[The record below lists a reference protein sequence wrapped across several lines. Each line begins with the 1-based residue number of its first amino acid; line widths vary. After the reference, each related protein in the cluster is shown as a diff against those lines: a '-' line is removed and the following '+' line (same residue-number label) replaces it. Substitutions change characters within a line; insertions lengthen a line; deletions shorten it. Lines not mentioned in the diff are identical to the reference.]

1 MFARRWQL
9 ALATAAM
16 MSCFSGTVR
25 AERVDRIERL
35 LQLESPEKELPDP
48 VRYADLLSLSR
59 RLWLAG
65 CRTRI
70 CTIWYTTAGL
80 YYDSHMGRAPQGSD
94 CISGLR
100 KCPDKFRA
108 TSKRLDRE
116 INGHPA
122 WRPQICDAIAAVATR
137 DDGTAALSHPDF
149 GANTLDLA
157 RRLTTP
163 KLACLTK
170 VWRVFRPSPYRD
182 EALEEAI
189 WLCHYEGA
197 SARECAKLHDAA
209 IDEKLPP

>member
-1 MFARRWQL
+1 MFARRWRL
-9 ALATAAM
+9 AWAIAAI
-16 MSCFSGTVR
+16 MSCFSDTAQAQR
-25 AERVDRIERL
+25 LDRIENPM
-35 LQLESPEKELPDP
+35 QLEAPEKELSDP
-48 VRYADLLSLSR
+48 VQYGDLLSLSR
-59 RLWLAG
+59 RLWYAG

-80 YYDSHMGRAPQGSD
+80 YYDSHMGRAPQGTD

-108 TSKRLDRE
+108 TSQRLNRE
-116 INGHPA
+116 INTYPA
-122 WRPQICDAIAAVATR
+122 WRAQICDAIAAVAAR
-137 DDGTAALSHPDF
+137 DDGTAAQTHPDF

-182 EALEEAI
+182 EALGEAI
-189 WLCHYEGA
+189 WLCQYEGTP
-197 SARECAKLHDAA
+197 ARECASLQDVA
-209 IDEKLPP
+209 IGGSLRN